1 MLTPKILILEFGTIQ
16 RFRALWYVHWNLLI
30 SEILREATFF
40 ASPYAYVQLHVLCGT
55 IQLAALNPNNRIRRH
70 SNRRCRTSRLY
81 QQLHWIKKSKIGTWR
96 KKCMDV
102 CVMFPQV
109 AESCIN
115 RFMGFVNIKTY
126 TPWNLND
133 FNIELWL
140 SLLTNYD
147 CILRSTINI
156 GNISSS
162 SWSFMVIQVTH
173 INVRCWIVVTLLLI
187 HVYSL

>member
-1 MLTPKILILEFGTIQ
+1 MLTPKILVLEFGTIQ
-16 RFRALWYVHWNLLI
+16 SFHWNLLI

-96 KKCMDV
+96 KKCMNV
-102 CVMFPQV
+102 CVMFLQV

-162 SWSFMVIQVTH
+162 SWSMVFYGNPSYTH
-173 INVRCWIVVTLLLI
+173 QCALLDCGNFI
-187 HVYSL
+187 TDPCM